1 MSKNSF
7 NFSVDYF
14 KEQNRVNDLLP
25 MHFIAEALQLVEKA
39 YRANKQIFIVGNGG
53 SASTASHMVCDFQ
66 KFILGYKGDRK
77 IPRMKALSLSDNTEV
92 LTAWANDVGYEVVF
106 SEQLKNLAEEG
117 DLLIALSASGNS
129 PNIIRTVDVA
139 KLKGIKVIG
148 LTGFAGGKLKEL
160 ADVPIHV
167 ESNDYGIVENVHL
180 MFGHM
185 AARYLVDQ
193 NKLL

>member
-1 MSKNSF
+1 MSINSF
-7 NFSVDYF
+7 NFSVEYF

-25 MHFIAEALQLVEKA
+25 MHFIAEALQLIEKC
-39 YRANKQIFIVGNGG
+39 YRGGKQIFIIGNGG

-106 SEQLKNLAEEG
+106 SEQLKNQAEEG

-129 PNIIRTVDVA
+129 PNIIRAVDVA
-139 KLKGIKVIG
+139 KLKGIKIIG

-167 ESNDYGIVENVHL
+167 ESNDYGIVENAHL

-185 AARYLVDQ
+185 AARYLVEQ
-193 NKLL
+193 NKVL